1 MITAKYKNNV
11 KEYRWFTRYTVMVRN
26 QKMNTALIFGGVA
39 VVLFILAMCLLN
51 SLLLATAALCLLF
64 SAISAGMNLL
74 GVKSATDKQ
83 LKNAKDFDRIE
94 NTYTFGEEGFG
105 VETVT
110 GKKKEY
116 NEVTYDK
123 IYKVV
128 ETKKF
133 FLLYVN
139 TKIAFIIKK
148 DGVEEWRRQTA
159 RAVFDGFRQKRYRYG
174 KEKKHGNKKILGR

>member
-11 KEYRWFTRYTVMVRN
+11 QEYRWFNRYTVMVKNR
-26 QKMNTALIFGGVA
+26 KMNTALIFGGAA
-39 VVLFILAMCLLN
+39 VILLILALCLLN
-51 SLLLATAALCLLF
+51 SLLLAIAGLCLLF
-64 SAISAGMNLL
+64 AGISAGMNLW
-74 GVKSATDKQ
+74 GIKSATDKQ

-123 IYKVV
+123 ICKVV

-148 DGVEEWRRQTA
+148 DGVEEGADKLRELFST
-159 RAVFDGFRQKRYRYG
+159 VFDKKRYRYG
-174 KEKKHGNKKILGR
+174 KEKKQGQ